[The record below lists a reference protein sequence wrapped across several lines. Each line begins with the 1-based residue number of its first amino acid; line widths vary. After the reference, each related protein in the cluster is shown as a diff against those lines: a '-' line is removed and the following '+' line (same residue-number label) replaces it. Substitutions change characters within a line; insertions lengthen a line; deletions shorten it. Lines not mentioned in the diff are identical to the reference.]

1 MLDSLTGGLIS
12 DAVVVAVLGLV
23 IKLWPGSIARLSTWL
38 YSHVDP
44 GQLPYGSA
52 MNRHWQ
58 QTHEMSERIR
68 ETNEQLIEIRKDTI
82 KNTLIGLMDQ
92 PGDQSTKVRYELSK
106 LESLHAHCWV
116 MQEAE
121 DYLAQHHQKR
131 QP

>member
-44 GQLPYGSA
+44 GQLPYGST

-82 KNTLIGLMDQ
+82 KNTLIGLMEQ

>member
-44 GQLPYGSA
+44 GQLPYGST

-58 QTHEMSERIR
+58 QTQEMSERIR

-82 KNTLIGLMDQ
+82 KNTLIGLMEQ

-106 LESLHAHCWV
+106 LEALHASCWV

-121 DYLAQHHQKR
+121 SYLAQHHQKR